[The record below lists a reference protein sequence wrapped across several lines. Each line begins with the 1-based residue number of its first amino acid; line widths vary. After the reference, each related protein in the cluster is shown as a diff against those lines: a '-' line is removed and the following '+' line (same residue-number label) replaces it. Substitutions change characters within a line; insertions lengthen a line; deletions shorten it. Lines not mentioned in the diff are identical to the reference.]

1 MSRFGLGWQV
11 PSALAGLALGGLLV
25 FFGCARTPPAATARV
40 SGVVTFEGRPLAGG
54 VVVFVPDADR
64 TAGGKMLTATTDA
77 GADPIAPDQA
87 AGPWV
92 AGFDR
97 IEAALKRPFRCF
109 IGSQQRH
116 HFGAQSG
123 VVAALLLGP
132 AASLSLRLVKRGA
145 GDRQCTTHHFRTW
158 RIGNHRR
165 LVFLGA

>member
-77 GADPIAPDQA
+77 SGRFVLADGAAVVAPGWYKVAIADPPGGEWAYVFPAELRRPDRSGLEREVKVGHDHQFEF
-87 AGPWV
+87 V
-92 AGFDR
+92 
-97 IEAALKRPFRCF
+97 IELTR
-109 IGSQQRH
+109 
-116 HFGAQSG
+116 
-123 VVAALLLGP
+123 
-132 AASLSLRLVKRGA
+132 
-145 GDRQCTTHHFRTW
+145 
-158 RIGNHRR
+158 
-165 LVFLGA
+165 